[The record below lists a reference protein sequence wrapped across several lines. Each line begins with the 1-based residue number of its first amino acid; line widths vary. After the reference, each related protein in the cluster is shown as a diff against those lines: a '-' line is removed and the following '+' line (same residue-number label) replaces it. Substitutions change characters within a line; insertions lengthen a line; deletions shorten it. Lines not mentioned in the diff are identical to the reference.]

1 MAITISTLGN
11 NKSVGKVDLAS
22 KIMLTSQYNLIFSY
36 FLQKKKSRIVN
47 SNNKVGFP
55 KDRRGFKSVPIGF
68 KKGRQGLGTGFKRNK
83 RGFKRNR
90 RGFKRNRRGFRR
102 GQNAFRR
109 DKTDSRRDPIGFRT
123 EIRISRGSPS
133 FSRTT
138 FKGTKLGET
147 DSKADSNLIKGG
159 EINNSSS
166 SNNSNLLKNCIT
178 MSNCNK

>member
-22 KIMLTSQYNLIFSY
+22 KIMLNSQYNLIFSY

-47 SNNKVGFP
+47 SNSRVGFH

-83 RGFKRNR
+83 